1 MLIPF
6 VKLFSDPLFGG
17 RLLSVLLGLAMMFT
31 MYKLLKELKLSWNM
45 RMLGISMVAVV
56 PYWFFHYRMALAEGL
71 LTLLFSLALYFGLR
85 LMHTGKIKYLVL
97 FALSFGASL
106 WTKTNALFFVPV
118 FALLPLSIERKPEHQ
133 ILKNLKVIYLDK
145 KTLLLIL
152 GGMLAGL
159 IFYSLR
165 LTPLFPFLF
174 TRSADY
180 TFSIHDL
187 EAGQWKYVLFTSFP
201 RVVTWIVWYMTPFT
215 LFAALCGKKRNL
227 LPLFMTLAYIVPL
240 VLLGRV
246 LTARYFFPSAVL
258 LTIMSVIGFD
268 NLLKNGKKK
277 MAQILIIGFL
287 FSSAIFTWASV
298 FKPGQTPFTP
308 EDRKQYLMDWSSGH
322 GIPQVRDFIRSES
335 SKNPQKEIVVAT
347 EGYFGTLPD
356 GLSIY
361 FDGGNQRKNVK
372 IIGIG
377 EPIVEIPKNL
387 IKESNSSDVYIV
399 VNSDRFL
406 EKDTFHYSLIAA
418 YERPN
423 NAPLLL
429 LLKVK

>member
-1 MLIPF
+1 MKPFSKKAWYVLVTLLYGLTHLLSLTALPVFADEAIYIRWAQVAFNEPSKYLFLSMLDGKPPLHIWMLIPF

-145 KTLLLIL
+145 KTLLIL

-268 NLLKNGKKK
+268 NLLKNGKR
-277 MAQILIIGFL
+277 I
-287 FSSAIFTWASV
+287 W
-298 FKPGQTPFTP
+298 
-308 EDRKQYLMDWSSGH
+308 RKS
-322 GIPQVRDFIRSES
+322 
-335 SKNPQKEIVVAT
+335 
-347 EGYFGTLPD
+347 
-356 GLSIY
+356 
-361 FDGGNQRKNVK
+361 
-372 IIGIG
+372 
-377 EPIVEIPKNL
+377 
-387 IKESNSSDVYIV
+387 
-399 VNSDRFL
+399 
-406 EKDTFHYSLIAA
+406 
-418 YERPN
+418 
-423 NAPLLL
+423 
-429 LLKVK
+429 